1 MSAIILPYKGIRP
14 QIDASAFVAPNAAVI
29 GQVEIGPEV
38 SIWYNCSIRGDV
50 HEIKIGAGTNVQDNS
65 VFHGVH
71 GHWGTYVGANV
82 TIGHGC
88 IIHGCTIE
96 DDVLIGMGATVMEGA
111 VVEQGGWVA
120 AGALVT
126 PKKKVGK
133 NELWA
138 GSPAKFLRKVNAE
151 EAKLIAWIPG
161 HYRELAE
168 EHKKAIAGEG

>member
-1 MSAIILPYKGIRP
+1 M
-14 QIDASAFVAPNAAVI
+14 
-29 GQVEIGPEV
+29 
-38 SIWYNCSIRGDV
+38 
-50 HEIKIGAGTNVQDNS
+50 
-65 VFHGVH
+65 FHGVH
-71 GHWGTYVGANV
+71 GHWGTFVGSNV

-126 PKKKVGK
+126 PKKHVGK

-138 GSPAKFLRKVNAE
+138 GSPAKFLRKVNSE